1 MAAITFVGVGSG
13 AAYGRR
19 TMVAVAVELAVAMA
33 FYPSSSAAE
42 AAVAFV
48 DGAILFLPIFF
59 SWVKDRNLI
68 REILKG

>member
-1 MAAITFVGVGSG
+1 MFVGVGGG

-19 TMVAVAVELAVAMA
+19 TMVAVAVGLAVAME
-33 FYPSSSAAE
+33 FCPSSSSAA

-48 DGAILFLPIFF
+48 DGALLFLPIF
-59 SWVKDRNLI
+59 SWFEDENLI

>member
-1 MAAITFVGVGSG
+1 
-13 AAYGRR
+13 
-19 TMVAVAVELAVAMA
+19 MVAVAVELAVAMA

-59 SWVKDRNLI
+59 SWVEDRSLI